1 LQGGVLKAFDVRQ
14 EVYFAEL
21 NWDNLMK
28 SLPQKRVSYQQ
39 PEKFPAVRR
48 DLSLLI
54 DKAVRY
60 AEIEKV
66 AIETE
71 RKLLR
76 EVNLFDVYE
85 GKNLEA
91 GKKSYAI
98 SFTMQDSSKTM
109 TDQQVDQIM
118 SRIQA
123 ALADKLG
130 AALRG

>member
-1 LQGGVLKAFDVRQ
+1 MYR
-14 EVYFAEL
+14 
-21 NWDNLMK
+21 
-28 SLPQKRVSYQQ
+28 Q

-60 AEIEKV
+60 ADIEKV
-66 AIETE
+66 AFDTE

-85 GKNLEA
+85 GKNLEI
-91 GKKSYAI
+91 GKKSYAV
-98 SFTMQDSSKTM
+98 SFTMQDSTKTM

-118 SRIQA
+118 TRIQT
-123 ALADKLG
+123 ALSEKLN
-130 AALRG
+130 ATLRA

>member
-1 LQGGVLKAFDVRQ
+1 
-14 EVYFAEL
+14 
-21 NWDNLMK
+21 MK

-118 SRIQA
+118 TRIQA

-130 AALRG
+130 AALR